1 MSTPVRLLNLS
12 LSGCLIESHRRTKL
26 TKQQAVWVQAHSV
39 TVAEWTEGRI
49 VSIKK
54 TWTGKCLVGIAF
66 LGTFPYEPFKKLIY
80 GREICVESSQK
91 DSPEHERDH
100 FWK

>member
-1 MSTPVRLLNLS
+1 MSTPVRLVNLS
-12 LSGCLIESHRRTKL
+12 LNGCLIELHRRTVL
-26 TKQQAVWVQAHSV
+26 IKQQAVWVHAHSV

-54 TWTGKCLVGIAF
+54 TWAGKCLVGIAF
-66 LGTFPYEPFKKLIY
+66 LGTFPYDPFKKLIY
-80 GREICVESSQK
+80 GREICEDSLQQ
-91 DSPEHERDH
+91 DSPEHERDN